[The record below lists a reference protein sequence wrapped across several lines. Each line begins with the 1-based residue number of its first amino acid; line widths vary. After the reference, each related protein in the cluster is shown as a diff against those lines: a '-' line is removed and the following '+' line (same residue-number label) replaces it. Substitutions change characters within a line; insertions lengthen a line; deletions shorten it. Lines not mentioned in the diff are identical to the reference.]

1 MLSLSEFEDGMFAA
15 SNSFYLRLYTL
26 FTIALVTPSK
36 NLILLIAYIDTS
48 ILDYQMLNL
57 EIPTIS
63 LVGSL
68 VKAGIPV
75 LVYR

>member
-15 SNSFYLRLYTL
+15 SSSFYLRLYTL
-26 FTIALVTPSK
+26 LTIALVTPSK